1 MEIIFSFGYIILMTS
16 NNMLEMKNIKSSK
29 FFGYFLAFFS
39 IFIWGITFVCTKHLL
54 LYFSALEILFIR
66 FVLAYV
72 ILLILYPH
80 KLKISQKENILLALA
95 GLTGVTLYQFTEN
108 LALDFT
114 TASNV
119 SIIVAI
125 CPIFTALTAQFFL
138 KEKHFSIRFSIG
150 FALAFVGII
159 LVSFNGKI
167 NFNLSPKGDILA
179 LISAI
184 CWGFYSLF
192 LTLIN
197 KKNYNTIAITR
208 KIFFYAI
215 LFMIPLMIIG
225 IFSKNPSS
233 AAYVELSLSQNI
245 ERFSSAFNWFLL
257 CFLGILASGM
267 CFVAWNKA
275 CTILGTVKIST
286 GLYLIPVVTILFATI
301 FLDEKI
307 TLMGGI
313 GTLLTILGLFVSSKR

>member
-1 MEIIFSFGYIILMTS
+1 MNEKIALVKNNSKVFGYC
-16 NNMLEMKNIKSSK
+16 
-29 FFGYFLAFFS
+29 LAALS
-39 IFIWGITFVCTKHLL
+39 IFVWGITFVCTKHLL
-54 LYFSALEILFIR
+54 IYFSALEILFIR
-66 FVLAYV
+66 FVLAYFF
-72 ILLILYPH
+72 LFILYPKQL
-80 KLKISQKENILLALA
+80 KLSGKENLLLALA

-125 CPIFTALTAQFFL
+125 CPIFTALTSQVFL
-138 KEKHFSIRFSIG
+138 KEKHLSPRFVIG
-150 FALAFVGII
+150 FCLAFAGII

-167 NFNLSPKGDILA
+167 NFNLSPKGDFLA
-179 LISAI
+179 LLSAV

-192 LTLIN
+192 LTVIN
-197 KKNYNTIAITR
+197 KKGYNTIAITR

-215 LFMIPLMIIG
+215 LFMLPLMIMG
-225 IFSKNPSS
+225 LFSKDSNS
-233 AAYVELSLSQNI
+233 AAYVELSGSLNA
-245 ERFSSAFNWFLL
+245 ERFSSVFNWVLL
-257 CFLGILASGM
+257 CFLGILASGV

-275 CTILGTVKIST
+275 CVILGTVKIST
-286 GLYLIPVVTILFATI
+286 GLYLIPVVTILFAAI

-313 GTLLTILGLFVSSKR
+313 GAALTILGLFVSSYKN

>member
-1 MEIIFSFGYIILMTS
+1 MEKIIGLEKNNSKNLYGYLMA
-16 NNMLEMKNIKSSK
+16 
-29 FFGYFLAFFS
+29 AFA

-54 LYFSALEILFIR
+54 NYFSAFEILVIR
-66 FVLAYV
+66 FVLAYFF
-72 ILLILYPH
+72 LFILYPNQL
-80 KLKISQKENILLALA
+80 KLSGKENLLLALA

-125 CPIFTALTAQFFL
+125 CPIFTALTSQFFL
-138 KEKHFSIRFSIG
+138 KEKHLSPRFVIG
-150 FALAFVGII
+150 FCLAFAGIV

-167 NFNLSPKGDILA
+167 NFNLSPKGDFLA
-179 LISAI
+179 LLSAI

-192 LTLIN
+192 LTVIN
-197 KKNYNTIAITR
+197 KKGYNTIAITR

-215 LFMIPLMIIG
+215 LFMLPLMIMG
-225 IFSKNPSS
+225 LFSKDSNS
-233 AAYVELSLSQNI
+233 AAYAELSGSLNA
-245 ERFSSAFNWFLL
+245 ERFSSVFNWVLL
-257 CFLGILASGM
+257 CFLGILASGV

-275 CTILGTVKIST
+275 CVILGTVKIST
-286 GLYLIPVVTILFATI
+286 GLYLIPVVTILFAAI

-313 GTLLTILGLFVSSKR
+313 GAALTILGLFVSSKKPTKKS

>member
-1 MEIIFSFGYIILMTS
+1 M
-16 NNMLEMKNIKSSK
+16 NKNSK
-29 FFGYFLAFFS
+29 FVGYFAVCFS

-54 LYFSALEILFIR
+54 IYFSALEILFVRFILAYCFL
-66 FVLAYV
+66 FVLNPRR
-72 ILLILYPH
+72 L
-80 KLKISQKENILLALA
+80 KLSSKENFLVAIA

-119 SIIVAI
+119 SIIVGI
-125 CPIFTALTAQFFL
+125 CPIFTALTSQIFL
-138 KEKHFSIRFSIG
+138 KEKHLSFNFCLG
-150 FALAFVGII
+150 FCLAFVGVI

-192 LTLIN
+192 LTMIN
-197 KKNYNTIAITR
+197 KKGYNTILITR

-215 LFMIPLMIIG
+215 LFMIPLMICG
-225 IFSKNPSS
+225 VFAENPKST
-233 AAYVELSLSQNI
+233 AYVELSASLNA
-245 ERFSSAFNWFLL
+245 ERFSSILNWILL
-257 CFLGILASGM
+257 CFLGIIASGF

-275 CTILGTVKIST
+275 CNILGTVKIST
-286 GLYLIPVVTILFATI
+286 GLYLIPVITI
-301 FLDEKI
+301 FFAAIFLNEKI
-307 TLMGGI
+307 TLMGTI
-313 GTLLTILGLFVSSKR
+313 GSALTIIGLFVSSKK

>member
-1 MEIIFSFGYIILMTS
+1 MNEKIALVKNNSKVFGYC
-16 NNMLEMKNIKSSK
+16 
-29 FFGYFLAFFS
+29 LAALS
-39 IFIWGITFVCTKHLL
+39 IFVWGITFVCTKHLL

-66 FVLAYV
+66 FVLAYFF
-72 ILLILYPH
+72 LFILYPKQL
-80 KLKISQKENILLALA
+80 KLSGKENLLLALA

-125 CPIFTALTAQFFL
+125 CPIFTALTSQIFL
-138 KEKHFSIRFSIG
+138 KEKHLSPRFVIG
-150 FALAFVGII
+150 FCLAFAGIV

-167 NFNLSPKGDILA
+167 NFNLSPKGDVLA
-179 LISAI
+179 LLSAI

-192 LTLIN
+192 LTIIN
-197 KKNYNTIAITR
+197 KKGYNTIAITR

-215 LFMIPLMIIG
+215 LFMLPLMIRG
-225 IFSKNPSS
+225 LFSKNPNS
-233 AAYVELSLSQNI
+233 AAYVELSGSLNA
-245 ERFSSAFNWFLL
+245 ERFSSVFNWVLL
-257 CFLGILASGM
+257 CFLGILASGV

-275 CTILGTVKIST
+275 CVILGTVKIST
-286 GLYLIPVVTILFATI
+286 GLYLIPVVTIIFAAI

-307 TLMGGI
+307 TLMGAI
-313 GTLLTILGLFVSSKR
+313 GSALTILGLFVSSKK

>member
-1 MEIIFSFGYIILMTS
+1 MNEKTPLVKNKNNSKVFGYC
-16 NNMLEMKNIKSSK
+16 
-29 FFGYFLAFFS
+29 LAALS
-39 IFIWGITFVCTKHLL
+39 IFVWGITFVCTKHLL
-54 LYFSALEILFIR
+54 IYFSALEILFIR

-72 ILLILYPH
+72 FLLVLYPH
-80 KLKISQKENILLALA
+80 RLKLSIKENLLVALA

-125 CPIFTALTAQFFL
+125 CPIFTALTAQIFL
-138 KEKHFSIRFSIG
+138 KEKHLSLNFCIG
-150 FALAFVGII
+150 FCLAFAGVI
-159 LVSFNGKI
+159 LVCFNGKI

-192 LTLIN
+192 LTIIN
-197 KKNYNTIAITR
+197 KKGYNTIAITR
-208 KIFFYAI
+208 KIFFCALI
-215 LFMIPLMIIG
+215 FMIPLMILG
-225 IFSKNPSS
+225 VFSKNPNST
-233 AAYVELSLSQNI
+233 AYVELSPSLNA
-245 ERFSSAFNWFLL
+245 ERFSSVFNWLLL
-257 CFLGILASGM
+257 CFLGILASGV
-267 CFVAWNKA
+267 CFVTWNKA
-275 CTILGTVKIST
+275 CVILGTVKIST
-286 GLYLIPVVTILFATI
+286 GLYLIPVVTIFFAAI

-313 GTLLTILGLFVSSKR
+313 GATLTILGLFVSSKKSSKKS

>member
-1 MEIIFSFGYIILMTS
+1 MNKNTILE
-16 NNMLEMKNIKSSK
+16 NKIPSK
-29 FFGYFLAFFS
+29 FLGYFFAVIS

-54 LYFSALEILFIR
+54 TYFSAFEILFIR
-66 FVLAYV
+66 FVLAYIFLW
-72 ILLILYPH
+72 ILFPH
-80 KLKISQKENILLALA
+80 RLKLSTSENILVALA

-119 SIIVAI
+119 SIIVGI
-125 CPIFTALTAQFFL
+125 CPIFTALTSQIFL
-138 KEKHFSIRFSIG
+138 KEKHLSFNFCLG
-150 FALAFVGII
+150 FCLAFVGVV

-192 LTLIN
+192 LTMIN
-197 KKNYNTIAITR
+197 KKGYNTILITR

-215 LFMIPLMIIG
+215 LFMIPLMIWG
-225 IFSKNPSS
+225 IFSENPKST
-233 AAYVELSLSQNI
+233 AYVELSASLNT
-245 ERFSSAFNWFLL
+245 ERFSSILNWILL
-257 CFLGILASGM
+257 CFLGILASGF

-275 CTILGTVKIST
+275 CNILGTVKIST
-286 GLYLIPVVTILFATI
+286 GLYLIPVITI
-301 FLDEKI
+301 FFAAIFLNEKI
-307 TLMGGI
+307 TLMGTI
-313 GTLLTILGLFVSSKR
+313 GSALTIIGLFVSSKK